1 MSSVEASVGIRMQY
15 AGWWDPSVEDRAI
28 FGPLL
33 PRGLTA
39 ANQNAPPEPVDAMF
53 KEVQLI
59 EIAENSM
66 I

>member
-1 MSSVEASVGIRMQY
+1 MQY

-33 PRGLTA
+33 SRGLA
-39 ANQNAPPEPVDAMF
+39 ATNENTSPEPVDAMVE
-53 KEVQLI
+53 EVQLI

>member
-1 MSSVEASVGIRMQY
+1 MSGVEASVGIRMQY

-33 PRGLTA
+33 SRGLA
-39 ANQNAPPEPVDAMF
+39 ATNENTSPEPVDAMVE
-53 KEVQLI
+53 EVQLI